1 MFLHNLKYA
10 MKTMLKNKTALIW
23 TLLFPI
29 ALGTFMYMS
38 FGSMFERD
46 TKYQVMSVAVVKKV
60 ENEAFE
66 TMLEELSKEGE
77 DRMLEVSYL
86 SEEDAMT
93 ELLEDI
99 VTGIIY
105 MDDEIGL
112 TVKNNSYQNT
122 VLKSILDE
130 YKKQEKVLTD
140 IAMNHPEA
148 FQEAVDNLVSEKNYF
163 VEKTTSNGNQDVY
176 TNYFYAVFAM
186 SCLFA
191 SFGSIEKIGNMQ
203 ANVSALGMR
212 RCMSPNSKAVTVIA
226 EFLSMLVFQ
235 FLIEVIALGY
245 FNLLGVDFG
254 NKYPQMLGILFFGSC
269 IGISMGVIIGSCSKF
284 SEGMKVGLCI
294 SISMI
299 LSVLADLVATG
310 IKDSIEHTIPIL
322 NRINPAALIVDSF
335 YALNIYD
342 TYDRYFRNMATLG
355 GMTVVL
361 LIISFLILRRNKY
374 ASV

>member
-1 MFLHNLKYA
+1 MFIHNLKYA

-38 FGSMFERD
+38 FGSMFEKD
-46 TKYQVMSVAVVKKV
+46 TKYQVMSVAVVKEC
-60 ENEAFE
+60 ENEVFE
-66 TMLEELSKEGE
+66 TLLEELSEEGE
-77 DRMLEVSYL
+77 AQMLEVSYL
-86 SEEDAMT
+86 SAEEAMT
-93 ELLEDI
+93 ALLEEQ
-99 VTGIIY
+99 VTGIIH
-105 MDDEIGL
+105 MDEEISL
-112 TVKNNSYQNT
+112 MVKNNSYQNT
-122 VLKSILDE
+122 VLKAILDE

-140 IAMNHPEA
+140 IAMNHPDA
-148 FQEAVDNLVSEKNYF
+148 LAGVMDNLQSEKTYY
-163 VEKTTSNGNQDVY
+163 VEKNTSNGNQDMY

-191 SFGSIEKIGNMQ
+191 SFGSVEKIGNMQ

-212 RCMSPNSKAVTVIA
+212 RCMSPNNKAITIAA
-226 EFLSMLVFQ
+226 EFLSMLFFQ

-245 FNLLGVDFG
+245 FTLIGVDFG

-269 IGISMGVIIGSCSKF
+269 IGISLGVIIGSIAKL
-284 SEGMKVGLCI
+284 SEGSKSGICI
-294 SISMI
+294 LISMV

-310 IKDSIEHTIPIL
+310 VKDSIEHSMPII

-335 YALNIYD
+335 YALNIFD

-361 LIISFLILRRNKY
+361 LFISFLILRRNKY

>member
-1 MFLHNLKYA
+1 MFIHNFKYA

-29 ALGTFMYMS
+29 ALGTFMYMA
-38 FGSMFERD
+38 FGSMFETD
-46 TKYQVMSVAVVKKV
+46 TKYQVMSVAVVKEV

-66 TMLEELSKEGE
+66 TMLEELSEEGE
-77 DRMLEVSYL
+77 GQMLEVAYL
-86 SEEDAMT
+86 SEEEAMT
-93 ELLEDI
+93 ALVEEK
-99 VTGIIY
+99 VSGIIY
-105 MDDEIGL
+105 QDEEIHL
-112 TVKNNSYQNT
+112 TVAVNSYQNT
-122 VLKSILDE
+122 VLKAILDE

-148 FQEAVDNLVSEKNYF
+148 LAEAVDNLMSEKTFY

-191 SFGSIEKIGNMQ
+191 SFGSVEKIGNMQ

-212 RCMSPNSKAVTVIA
+212 RCISPNNKAITIAA
-226 EFLSMLVFQ
+226 EFVSMLTFQ

-245 FNLLGVDFG
+245 FNLIGVDFG

-269 IGISMGVIIGSCSKF
+269 IGISLGVIIGSIAKL
-284 SEGMKVGLCI
+284 SEGSRAGICI
-294 SISMI
+294 SISMV
-299 LSVLADLVATG
+299 LSVLADLVAG
-310 IKDSIEHTIPIL
+310 GVKDSIEHTVPII
-322 NRINPAALIVDSF
+322 NRLNPAALIVDSF

-342 TYDRYFRNMATLG
+342 TYDRYIRNMATLG

>member
-1 MFLHNLKYA
+1 
-10 MKTMLKNKTALIW
+10 
-23 TLLFPI
+23 
-29 ALGTFMYMS
+29 
-38 FGSMFERD
+38 MFERD